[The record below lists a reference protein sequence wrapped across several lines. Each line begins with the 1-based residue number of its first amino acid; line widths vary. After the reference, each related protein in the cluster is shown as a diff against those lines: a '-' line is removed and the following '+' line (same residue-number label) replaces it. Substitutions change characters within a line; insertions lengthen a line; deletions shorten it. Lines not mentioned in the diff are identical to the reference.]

1 MVTKTKLDDSFPVP
15 QFLVER
21 FSTSFRLDQNKNGGG
36 IILYIRSY
44 I

>member
-15 QFLVER
+15 QFLVEG
-21 FSTSFRLDQNKNGGG
+21 TSFRLDQNKNGGG